1 VRTPARLSA
10 VLVAVLAVLLAA
22 WPAMATAR
30 ARVTFI
36 GDSVSAALTEVPGA
50 ARYLGS
56 GLDLRLDLRVCRRLV
71 LPSCPYQGV
80 TPSTG
85 LEAIQADGT
94 SLGHTVVVDVGYN
107 EDGYRYASDM
117 DQVLRA
123 LRAEGVRTVV
133 WVNLRETRSDYYRI
147 NAAIESEAARWP
159 RVRVADWN
167 SASQGEPWFGSD
179 GLHLNAAGAY
189 GLARLLRPQIVMAVR
204 AAKHRSSE
212 LAPSR

>member
-1 VRTPARLSA
+1 
-10 VLVAVLAVLLAA
+10 VLVAALAAVLGA
-22 WPAMATAR
+22 WPAVAAAR

-36 GDSVSAALTEVPGA
+36 GDSVSAALIEVPAA

-85 LEAIQADGT
+85 LEAIQADGA
-94 SLGHTVVVDVGYN
+94 SLGHTVVIDVGYN

-117 DQVLRA
+117 DQVLHV

-133 WVNLRETRSDYYRI
+133 WVNLREIRSDYYRI
-147 NAAIESEAARWP
+147 NAAIEREAARWP

-167 SASQGEPWFGSD
+167 STSQGEPWFGAD

-189 GLARLLRPQIVMAVR
+189 GLARLLRPQIVYAVR
-204 AAKHRSSE
+204 AAKRGS
-212 LAPSR
+212 AGR